1 MEHQKSV
8 RSEKEAT
15 PSRAYDIILQ
25 KIKVLNGGVKAA
37 GNSFQHFQDLD
48 FVESL

>member
-15 PSRAYDIILQ
+15 PCRAYGIILQ
-25 KIKVLNGGVKAA
+25 KIKVLNGGVKVA
-37 GNSFQHFQDLD
+37 GNSFQHF
-48 FVESL
+48 